1 MTREEGASAGGVRV
15 RGGKTGKHGTEMCK
29 TVRTQWD
36 RSVAMSFG
44 EVAAPG
50 AGTEWTHEGEVGN
63 SSAVA
68 GVPFAED
75 RHGNW
80 LRDVQRGNEECQL
93 FATSP

>member
-1 MTREEGASAGGVRV
+1 MGVS
-15 RGGKTGKHGTEMCK
+15 GGKTGEHGTEMRK
-29 TVRTQWD
+29 TVLTQWD
-36 RSVAMSFG
+36 GSVAMPFW
-44 EVAAPG
+44 EVAALG
-50 AGTEWTHEGEVGN
+50 SGTEWTHEGEVGN